1 MCAYMRFFLPGGC
14 LVSPAADVPPAL
26 FIDLL
31 LLTDRTLFT
40 ERGRSVGGSS
50 GVAEQNGKK
59 DKEV

>member
-1 MCAYMRFFLPGGC
+1 MRFFLPGGC

-40 ERGRSVGGSS
+40 ERARSVGRFS
-50 GVAEQNGKK
+50 GIAEQKGKK
-59 DKEV
+59 DKEI